1 MPVGLG
7 LKELAILGRMGS
19 QSLLQRGA
27 PSVLLSE
34 GLRVCIAA
42 CSVRSSWDLLLV
54 CVSMVVS
61 FHPMACPVVLEWWAA
76 ADLLVSRSAGP
87 SGMVFLL

>member
-61 FHPMACPVVLEWWAA
+61 FHPIPCPVVLEWWAA

>member
-7 LKELAILGRMGS
+7 LKELAILGRMWS
-19 QSLLQRGA
+19 QSLLKRGA
-27 PSVLLSE
+27 PSVLLSK

-42 CSVRSSWDLLLV
+42 CSVRSSWDLDLV

-61 FHPMACPVVLEWWAA
+61 FNPMACVNEAIDGPGCPPPEVMET
-76 ADLLVSRSAGP
+76 DSLLY
-87 SGMVFLL
+87 

>member
-19 QSLLQRGA
+19 QSLSQRGA
-27 PSVLLSE
+27 LSVVLSE
-34 GLRVCIAA
+34 GLRVCMAA
-42 CSVRSSWDLLLV
+42 CSVRSSWDLDLV

-61 FHPMACPVVLEWWAA
+61 FHPMECPVVLEWWAG
-76 ADLLVSRSAGP
+76 ADLVVSRSAGP

>member
-42 CSVRSSWDLLLV
+42 CSVRSTV
-54 CVSMVVS
+54 
-61 FHPMACPVVLEWWAA
+61 
-76 ADLLVSRSAGP
+76 
-87 SGMVFLL
+87 